1 MATKADTSVRWFHE
15 SMPGAPVLTSG
26 DYGAFLAL
34 LKACLIDG
42 FGYQAVDGVVVSGGV
57 ATVSISSGNGFVAD
71 SVIRLSGAAQGL
83 LNDDWRIS
91 STTATSFTFDC
102 PGVPDTTEG
111 ASVTIGVAPAKDWQ
125 MPFYDSANKIG
136 VFRSAALG
144 ATGFFFRL
152 NDSAQYRYIDCYESM
167 SDINTGVDKFTSAI
181 ASITF
186 GSSNTTEMS
195 WFLAADDRCFHFVGD
210 FYGHLG
216 RGIPLTFG
224 DMIPIITSDAYFCVI
239 AGPGSTSSTPSNYVG
254 LNRTGAINAR
264 LARSFSGLLKSYG
277 VVVAQL
283 SVSTSNLTTTSYD
296 TADLALYSG
305 AMPLIGS
312 PAIIDSAAKVV
323 RGFVAGL
330 KTPVVFKD
338 MGGTQNRELITSQSG
353 EKYMAVNCNANSNAY
368 TGIIVVDILGPWR

>member
-1 MATKADTSVRWFHE
+1 MTTKADTSVRWFHE
-15 SMPGAPVLTSG
+15 SMPGAPVLASG

-83 LNDDWRIS
+83 LNDDWRIA
-91 STTATSFTFDC
+91 TATATSFTFAC

-125 MPFYDSANKIG
+125 MPFYDSVNKIG

-152 NDSAQYRYIDCYESM
+152 NDSALYRYIDCYESM
-167 SDINTGVDKFTSAI
+167 SDIDTGVDKFSSNSTCI
-181 ASITF
+181 AF
-186 GSSNTTEMS
+186 GSATATELT

-210 FYGHLG
+210 FSSHLG

-224 DMIPIITSDAYFCVI
+224 DMVPIINSDAYFCVI
-239 AGPGSTSSTPSNYVG
+239 AGPGSTASTPSNYMG
-254 LNRTGAINAR
+254 LNRTGAIAAK

-277 VVVAQL
+277 AVVGQL
-283 SVSTSNLTTTSYD
+283 SVSTSALTTSSYD
-296 TADLALYSG
+296 TADIALYSG
-305 AMPLIGS
+305 AMPLFGS
-312 PAIIDSAAKVV
+312 PAIIDTDAKVV
-323 RGFVAGL
+323 RGFAAGL
-330 KTPVVFKD
+330 KTPGIFKD

-353 EKYMAVNCNANSNAY
+353 EKYMAVNCNTNSNAY
-368 TGIIVVDILGPWR
+368 KGIIVFDILGPWR